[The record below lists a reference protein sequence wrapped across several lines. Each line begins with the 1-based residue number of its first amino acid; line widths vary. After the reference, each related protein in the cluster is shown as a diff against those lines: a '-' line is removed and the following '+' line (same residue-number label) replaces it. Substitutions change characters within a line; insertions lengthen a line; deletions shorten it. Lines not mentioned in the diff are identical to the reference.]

1 MEEHGKILFNRNLR
15 RINNVYFNSD
25 TFIIC
30 GILLLIKTKKMPK
43 EQGLHIITGI
53 GAIVLIILGVILTY
67 CILSGK
73 IVLPLH

>member
-1 MEEHGKILFNRNLR
+1 MFISIAIL
-15 RINNVYFNSD
+15 
-25 TFIIC
+25 FIIC
-30 GILLLIKTKKMPK
+30 GILLLLKTKKMPK
-43 EQGLHIITGI
+43 EQGLYIITGI